1 MGPQREQGTDG
12 GLELVLKA
20 EGPGVTP
27 SLRAT
32 PLRVTNHLTMRERVR
47 RKSIGMT
54 RNGQGE
60 GTGNVRVGRELAEI
74 GKRRIWQAMWVTGS
88 IRFDN

>member
-1 MGPQREQGTDG
+1 MDG

-27 SLRAT
+27 SLRAI
-32 PLRVTNHLTMRERVR
+32 PLRDTNHLTMKERVR

-74 GKRRIWQAMWVTGS
+74 GKRRIWQAIWVTGS
-88 IRFDN
+88 IRFYN